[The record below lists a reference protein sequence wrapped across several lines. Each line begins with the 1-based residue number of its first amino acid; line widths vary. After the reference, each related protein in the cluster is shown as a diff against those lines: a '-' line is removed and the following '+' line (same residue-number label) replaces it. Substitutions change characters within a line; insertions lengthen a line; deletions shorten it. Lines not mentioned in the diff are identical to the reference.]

1 MEGRVKAKGSE
12 WLVTCDAISPVGPE
26 IFSGGG
32 VKLRKPK
39 TGNPGWRALRGRPCV
54 HEAWPQ
60 LSDNGT
66 LARLGR
72 SKAKISLQSLPEL
85 LCRTGSVQKSSPAS
99 RQARG
104 SCSAGCQVCEAA
116 PLGWRRIFSS

>member
-1 MEGRVKAKGSE
+1 MEGRVKAKGNK
-12 WLVTCDAISPVGPE
+12 WLVTCDAISPVGLE
-26 IFSGGG
+26 IFRRGG

-39 TGNPGWRALRGRPCV
+39 TGNAGWRALRGRHCV

-66 LARLGR
+66 LARLGG

-85 LCRTGSVQKSSPAS
+85 LCRTGRVQNPHLLRGKHGAAALLAVRSVRQHHWGGDEYSS
-99 RQARG
+99 
-104 SCSAGCQVCEAA
+104 
-116 PLGWRRIFSS
+116 